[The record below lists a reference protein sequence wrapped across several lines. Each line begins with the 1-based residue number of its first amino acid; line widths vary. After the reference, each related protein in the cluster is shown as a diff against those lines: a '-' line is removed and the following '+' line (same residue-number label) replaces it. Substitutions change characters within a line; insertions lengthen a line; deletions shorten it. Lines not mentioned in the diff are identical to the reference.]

1 MRSAEGIAQRLR
13 FHNTGPA
20 QTPTVVVGHLD
31 GRGLA
36 GAGFAEVLYLVNA
49 DKAAVTLTLPALRG
63 RPFAL
68 HPVHRS
74 AAAADKRPLQQARWD
89 AATGTQSV
97 PPRTARVY
105 VLP

>member
-1 MRSAEGIAQRLR
+1 M
-13 FHNTGPA
+13 
-20 QTPTVVVGHLD
+20 
-31 GRGLA
+31 
-36 GAGFAEVLYLVNA
+36 NA

-74 AAAADKRPLQQARWD
+74 AAAANRPLQQARWD
-89 AATGTQSV
+89 AAYGTLSV